1 MERSCDAVLP
11 PVRAVRFTVEGRT
24 LVVVAERDATDSIS
38 RAIERRDPSIFAEFR
53 DVARFIPPGSTV
65 LDVGAHV
72 GVASIYY
79 ASRGHRVVSFEA
91 SAANATLLRQ
101 ARAANDSASWEIV
114 EAAVSDRA
122 RTVPFLSSGPEG
134 HILAEGTPAG
144 DGVAAVEAIALD
156 AWLEREPGYEPIGLI
171 KMDIEGAEIL
181 ALAGARGL
189 LSRPDAPALFI
200 ESNGHCLH
208 WFGETPETLRGALAG
223 LGYAIF
229 GVRSR
234 RPLRPTSFFPVA
246 PDTLQGRCVVNYF
259 CVKDVAALE
268 ARGAR
273 ITSPP
278 GRAAL
283 LRDVRRTLHGEN
295 EHERAYVERALAGY
309 PDVLSELSARPRE
322 TR

>member
-38 RAIERRDPSIFAEFR
+38 RAIERRDPSIFTEFR
-53 DVARFIPPGSTV
+53 DVARLIAPGSTV

-91 SAANATLLRQ
+91 SAANAALLRQ
-101 ARAANDSASWEIV
+101 ARDANVFERWEIV

-122 RTVPFLSSGPEG
+122 RTVPFFSSGTEG
-134 HILAEGTPAG
+134 HIVADGELAAG
-144 DGVAAVEAIALD
+144 NVTTVDAIALD
-156 AWLEREPGYEPIGLI
+156 AWLESRPGYEPIGLI
-171 KMDIEGAEIL
+171 KMDIEGAELL
-181 ALAGARGL
+181 ALAGAREL
-189 LSRPDAPALFI
+189 LSPPGAPALFI
-200 ESNGHCLH
+200 ESNGHCLQ

-223 LGYAIF
+223 LGYSIF

-246 PDTLQGRCVVNYF
+246 PDSLQGRCVVNYF
-259 CVKDVAALE
+259 CVKDVAALQ

-273 ITSPP
+273 ITPAP

-283 LRDVRRTLHGEN
+283 LRDVRRTLRGEN
-295 EHERAYVERALAGY
+295 VHERAYIERALTGY
-309 PDVLSELSARPRE
+309 PDVLSELSARRRE

>member
-189 LSRPDAPALFI
+189 LSRPTRRHCSSSRTAIVCTGSERRRRRCAARSPA
-200 ESNGHCLH
+200 SDM
-208 WFGETPETLRGALAG
+208 
-223 LGYAIF
+223 
-229 GVRSR
+229 RSSACAR
-234 RPLRPTSFFPVA
+234 A
-246 PDTLQGRCVVNYF
+246 GRC
-259 CVKDVAALE
+259 
-268 ARGAR
+268 ARRAF
-273 ITSPP
+273 SPSHP
-278 GRAAL
+278 IRYRAA
-283 LRDVRRTLHGEN
+283 
-295 EHERAYVERALAGY
+295 AW
-309 PDVLSELSARPRE
+309 
-322 TR
+322 